1 MSGRGKCA
9 LTYELSTSCE
19 RGNAMTTYNPVN
31 RSSRSLVSLAVA
43 AERYGISIK
52 TLRRR
57 ISDGTVHGYRVGR
70 LIRVDLDEL
79 SECLVVEIPTVR

>member
-1 MSGRGKCA
+1 
-9 LTYELSTSCE
+9 
-19 RGNAMTTYNPVN
+19 MTTYNSVD
-31 RSSRSLVSLAVA
+31 RSARSLVSLAVA
-43 AERYGISIK
+43 AERFGISIK

-79 SECLVVEIPTVR
+79 SEHLIVEIPTVR

>member
-1 MSGRGKCA
+1 MAIQIRTDTRGLR
-9 LTYELSTSCE
+9 LT
-19 RGNAMTTYNPVN
+19 
-31 RSSRSLVSLAVA
+31 SLADA
-43 AERYGISIK
+43 AEQFGISVK

-79 SECLVVEIPTVR
+79 RQRLLIEIPSAK

>member
-1 MSGRGKCA
+1 MSA
-9 LTYELSTSCE
+9 
-19 RGNAMTTYNPVN
+19 YNPVD
-31 RSSRSLVSLAVA
+31 RTARSLVSLAVA
-43 AERYGISIK
+43 AERFGISIK

-79 SECLVVEIPTVR
+79 SELLVVEIPTLR

>member
-1 MSGRGKCA
+1 
-9 LTYELSTSCE
+9 
-19 RGNAMTTYNPVN
+19 
-31 RSSRSLVSLAVA
+31 VSLAVA
-43 AERYGISIK
+43 ADRFGISIK

-79 SECLVVEIPTVR
+79 SEYLVVEIPTMR

>member
-1 MSGRGKCA
+1 M
-9 LTYELSTSCE
+9 CE
-19 RGNAMTTYNPVN
+19 RGFEMIANGSVD
-31 RSSRSLVSLAVA
+31 RSTRSLVSLAVA
-43 AERYGISIK
+43 ADRFGISIK

-79 SECLVVEIPTVR
+79 SEHLVVEIPTMR